1 MKTPTITL
9 PFLHDYAKSKKVHE
23 KIKNVVDNP
32 DFGIYNLIRKGF
44 NSKSLL
50 VFNSLLV
57 VLTPSPERAST
68 INLNKNKGL
77 PIMDKLQTHT
87 KEVPDMKFDSIVDGL
102 VMPSDVD
109 FCYATNTGNVFA
121 QYKREDGDS
130 VFAQV
135 GGALFAAD
143 LLAANAKSARSV
155 TSDDL
160 NNIIAKVY
168 AEALSRACNV
178 SIVAPHYLEKVK
190 ATSTKRKAASKKTK
204 TASEQV
210 A

>member
-1 MKTPTITL
+1 MKLDRI
-9 PFLHDYAKSKKVHE
+9 
-23 KIKNVVDNP
+23 I
-32 DFGIYNLIRKGF
+32 
-44 NSKSLL
+44 
-50 VFNSLLV
+50 
-57 VLTPSPERAST
+57 
-68 INLNKNKGL
+68 
-77 PIMDKLQTHT
+77 
-87 KEVPDMKFDSIVDGL
+87 DGL
-102 VMPSDVD
+102 AMPSDVD

-143 LLAANAKSARSV
+143 LLAVNAQATRAV
-155 TSDDL
+155 TSDDI

-178 SIVAPHYLEKVK
+178 TIVAPHYLGKVK
-190 ATSTKRKAASKKTK
+190 ATSTKRKAASTKRKAASKKTK